1 MVCVA
6 LAAICLVVALLA
18 GYVRVAVLDSDQF
31 ADRATSALREQAVR
45 DLIGRQITNQ
55 VVRANPD
62 LAAVRPIIETASGTI
77 VTTPAFQSLFHKAVR
92 DLHRTVFTRD
102 RDTATLTLLDVG
114 VLLSGALERLDPKIA
129 RELPGDFAAKL
140 DAGEAALEALR
151 LSDLADGLEELAW
164 LFGAFT
170 IVLLAAAIGIAPNRR
185 RAIVHAG
192 MGVAVSGALIVIA
205 YQIGRSQLT
214 GRFSLPADGAAAG
227 SVWDV
232 FLQDL
237 RTWALVL
244 LGCGT
249 VVAAAAA
256 ALLRPVDVRR
266 PLQRAWD
273 VIATVPASPWKRL
286 ARAIAF
292 IVAGALIIAE
302 RRWMLDVALVLAG
315 VYVLYQGVEEI
326 LRMLVEG
333 REREKAAEAGTEVAG
348 RRRRYAPWIVGGV
361 ATVLVVLLIAGLF
374 GSGAT
379 RAEADGDI
387 TACNGHEELCDR
399 PLNEVAFAATHNA
412 MSSSEY
418 PNWLFGQQER
428 GLTGQL
434 QDGVRALLI
443 DAHYGQQVGNRVLTD
458 LDGEQREVAEREL
471 GPEAT
476 AAATRIRDRLLSGGQ
491 EPGPM
496 RVWLCHVMCELGAF
510 PIEDGL
516 REIRDFLVAHPHE
529 VLVVIVEDDG
539 PTPQDIAKAVK
550 DSGLEPYVWKR
561 PPAGPGG
568 PWPTLR
574 EMIQSGQRVLM
585 MAEKQGGDPQVP
597 WYLDGYHY
605 MQETPYTFRNAE
617 EMSCEPNR
625 GGSSGGRLFLL
636 NHWIDTYP
644 IPRTSNARRINSYD
658 FLLDRAR
665 RCQRERGLFP
675 NILAVDLY
683 RTGDLMRVTDT
694 LNGVAETK

>member
-6 LAAICLVVALLA
+6 LAAICLVVAILA
-18 GYVRVAVLDSDQF
+18 GYLRTTVLDSDQF
-31 ADRATSALREQAVR
+31 ANRATSALREEAVR

-55 VVRANPD
+55 VVRASPD
-62 LAAVRPIIETASGTI
+62 LAAVRPLIETAAGTI
-77 VTTPAFQSLFHKAVR
+77 VTTPAFTSLFHKAVR
-92 DLHRTVFTRD
+92 DLHRTVFTHN

-114 VLLSGALERLDPKIA
+114 VLLAGALERLDPQIA
-129 RELPGDFAAKL
+129 QELPGDFAATL
-140 DAGEAALEALR
+140 NAGETALDALR

-164 LFGAFT
+164 LFGVFT
-170 IVLLAAAIGIAPNRR
+170 VVLLAAAIGIAPNRR
-185 RAIVHAG
+185 RAVVHAG

-205 YQIGRSQLT
+205 YQIGRSQVT

-227 SVWDV
+227 AVWDT
-232 FLQDL
+232 FLEDL

-273 VIATVPASPWKRL
+273 VVATTPATPWKRF
-286 ARAIAF
+286 ARAVAF

-333 REREKAAEAGTEVAG
+333 REREKAAETEQAMS

-379 RAEADGDI
+379 TAEADGDV
-387 TACNGHEELCDR
+387 TACNGHEALCDR

-418 PNWLFGQQER
+418 RNWLFGQQER

-434 QDGVRALLI
+434 DDGVRALLI
-443 DAHYGQQVGNRVLTD
+443 DAHYGQQVGDRVLTD

-516 REIRDFLVAHPHE
+516 REIRDFLVTHPHE
-529 VLVVIVEDDG
+529 VLIVIVEDDG
-539 PTPQDIAKAVK
+539 PTPKDIAKAVK

-561 PPAGPGG
+561 VPAGPSG

-574 EMIQSGQRVLM
+574 EMIETDQRVLM
-585 MAEKQGGDPQVP
+585 MAEKQGGDPAVP
-597 WYLDGYHY
+597 WYLDGYRY
-605 MQETPYTFRNAE
+605 MQETPYTFRSAE

-644 IPRTSNARRINSYD
+644 IPRTSNARRINGYD
-658 FLLDRAR
+658 FLLERAR

-683 RTGDLMRVTDT
+683 RTGDLLRVTDT
-694 LNGVAETK
+694 LNGVGQSP